1 MATDFLGKD
10 ELLAQAILDLELKM
24 KHEIRQ
30 NNAYLLSKIEK
41 HYEQTD
47 KKLSSLEAK
56 MEAISRDRE
65 DRQQSHSSRGGRRT
79 NYFAANH
86 YTHNN
91 PGGRAQMPG
100 VDSPRVGRPSEKTF
114 ERAVPVPPNPANQQ
128 QHPYKVFGMGG
139 GGNTPANRQQFK
151 PNTEKPPADGH
162 GHGGRYKQT
171 LGTSK
176 AQTTSPSTIQNQ
188 WTTKAAGL
196 YTDDEDSSDSSAS
209 QKSESKHLV
218 AKPHQQEELEEQLRK
233 EDGYEKL
240 PAEVVDD
247 GGDGMAV
254 FEDVVNGQKV
264 FVGKFETCDEVAGN
278 SDVQS
283 NPSVEVETHDRT
295 AETSTAAVTAMLN
308 IKENHQPMST
318 VTPGAIISPV
328 LGDKTK
334 QKMVQQMGNLGA
346 LGDLDNLFRQMSNK
360 KFSFSLM
367 SRVARDF
374 GDGGAAAKVVLP
386 YTIYIDAV
394 KHLVSAR
401 LVAVDYR
408 VVSHFLPTFKAIF
421 LHLNFDDWQ
430 RAMEHFFGVKELQ
443 ETHRGFPPEKMF
455 TLAQSYAFAMEGNA
469 NFGQETDRAS
479 EFLFR
484 DYGPC
489 ANFVDDRFVVQCRQL
504 SFLILLDELDK
515 KELFDKIVNKAL
527 RMRTELVMVNLAK
540 FMKCT
545 PGLMKCAPPLAL
557 FKQIHDATKT
567 KGKSLLIA
575 RLELGLTSLCDNI
588 MRIEKIG
595 KSGFSVVKNCGPIF
609 NEEQQMLSWSSQ
621 TAA

>member
-1 MATDFLGKD
+1 MATEFGKD

-47 KKLSSLEAK
+47 KKLTFLEAK
-56 MEAISRDRE
+56 MEAMSRDRE

-79 NYFAANH
+79 NYFAANN

-139 GGNTPANRQQFK
+139 SGNTPANRQQFK

-218 AKPHQQEELEEQLRK
+218 AKPHQQEELEEHLRK
-233 EDGYEKL
+233 EDGYEKP
-240 PAEVVDD
+240 PAEVVDV
-247 GGDGMAV
+247 GGNGMDV
-254 FEDVVNGQKV
+254 FEDVVNGKRV

-328 LGDKTK
+328 LG
-334 QKMVQQMGNLGA
+334 GA

-421 LHLNFDDWQ
+421 FHLNFDDWQ

-489 ANFVDDRFVVQCRQL
+489 ANFVDDRFVVHCRQL

-545 PGLMKCAPPLAL
+545 PGLMKCAPPVAL

-609 NEEQQMLSWSSQ
+609 YEEQQMLSWSSQ

>member
-1 MATDFLGKD
+1 MATEFGKD

-47 KKLSSLEAK
+47 KKLTFLESK
-56 MEAISRDRE
+56 MEAMSRDRE

-79 NYFAANH
+79 NYFAANN

-114 ERAVPVPPNPANQQ
+114 ERAVPLPPNPANQQ

-139 GGNTPANRQQFK
+139 GGGNTPANRQQFK
-151 PNTEKPPADGH
+151 PNTEKPPGDGH

-218 AKPHQQEELEEQLRK
+218 AKPHQQEELEEHLQK
-233 EDGYEKL
+233 EDGYEKP

-247 GGDGMAV
+247 GSDGMAV

-264 FVGKFETCDEVAGN
+264 FVGKFETCEEVTGN
-278 SDVQS
+278 SDIQP
-283 NPSVEVETHDRT
+283 NTSVEVETHDRS
-295 AETSTAAVTAMLN
+295 AETSTVTGTAMLN

-328 LGDKTK
+328 LG
-334 QKMVQQMGNLGA
+334 G
-346 LGDLDNLFRQMSNK
+346 
-360 KFSFSLM
+360 
-367 SRVARDF
+367 F
-374 GDGGAAAKVVLP
+374 GRRRK
-386 YTIYIDAV
+386 
-394 KHLVSAR
+394 
-401 LVAVDYR
+401 
-408 VVSHFLPTFKAIF
+408 
-421 LHLNFDDWQ
+421 
-430 RAMEHFFGVKELQ
+430 
-443 ETHRGFPPEKMF
+443 
-455 TLAQSYAFAMEGNA
+455 
-469 NFGQETDRAS
+469 
-479 EFLFR
+479 
-484 DYGPC
+484 
-489 ANFVDDRFVVQCRQL
+489 
-504 SFLILLDELDK
+504 
-515 KELFDKIVNKAL
+515 
-527 RMRTELVMVNLAK
+527 
-540 FMKCT
+540 
-545 PGLMKCAPPLAL
+545 
-557 FKQIHDATKT
+557 
-567 KGKSLLIA
+567 
-575 RLELGLTSLCDNI
+575 
-588 MRIEKIG
+588 
-595 KSGFSVVKNCGPIF
+595 
-609 NEEQQMLSWSSQ
+609 
-621 TAA
+621 